1 MRAGGEI
8 TGRLSLDC
16 RIVIGGPVE
25 LLLVRGCHGPFQD
38 WNPRVLVWA
47 LLEIQGSP
55 DTQGVENDLTGY
67 KTWYI
72 DVTDDMS

>member
-1 MRAGGEI
+1 MKSGGVI

-25 LLLVRGCHGPFQD
+25 LLLVRRSPGPLQD
-38 WNPRVLVWA
+38 WNPRILMWA
-47 LLEIQGSP
+47 PLEIPGFPETP
-55 DTQGVENDLTGY
+55 DVENDLTGY